1 MASTKLVSF
10 REEEEEESKKA
21 AEMDSDTDID
31 SSSSDEDSSEDE
43 ETKDR
48 KARKMAIWE
57 RPTEIFET
65 LECGGY
71 IVQYK
76 QYMLEK
82 PPSYF
87 YDLKPE
93 YQMFSLRSR
102 VIKYREDVLE
112 RMLSHLE
119 DKLSFREEELE
130 SLDTQAV
137 IAGDPAKKLY
147 VVQTDIFHSDYEITY
162 FPGKLWREEDWLEK
176 NGNKKSFPQALELEK
191 ARALILKRVIA
202 LRREVQKAREELNK
216 IGKFAGD
223 SAAIPIQKV
232 FRGHLG
238 RLRVVEKRRT
248 FFRDRQIRM
257 AGKIQRVWRGFI
269 VRKKYWE
276 RFLQAQNV
284 KRQEAAVEVQRIFRG
299 WMARQLFVR
308 LEAEFRARREH
319 NKAVK
324 IQAWFRGTRGR
335 KIASIKRKVQM
346 QEDVKEDYLESTVQI
361 QRFIRGW
368 LGRKKV
374 VARKVEVKL
383 NKRVK
388 KLAYDYISKGSFWE
402 FLGAVNNDY
411 QRYNDQRQREE
422 DLAATFINQVLRRRE
437 EEQKASWD
445 AWNNQKMESMKR
457 GKGAIRRRNKRASS
471 TYLGKNDD
479 DFFKKT
485 MEWANKKANRNKPRR
500 RRPTLEQGSKGSP
513 NTFFCISS
521 LIS

>member
-1 MASTKLVSF
+1 
-10 REEEEEESKKA
+10 
-21 AEMDSDTDID
+21 
-31 SSSSDEDSSEDE
+31 
-43 ETKDR
+43 
-48 KARKMAIWE
+48 
-57 RPTEIFET
+57 
-65 LECGGY
+65 
-71 IVQYK
+71 
-76 QYMLEK
+76 MLN
-82 PPSYF
+82 Y
-87 YDLKPE
+87 
-93 YQMFSLRSR
+93 
-102 VIKYREDVLE
+102 
-112 RMLSHLE
+112 LE

-191 ARALILKRVIA
+191 TRALILKRVIA

-276 RFLQAQNV
+276 RFLQAENV

-335 KIASIKRKVQM
+335 KNSQH
-346 QEDVKEDYLESTVQI
+346 
-361 QRFIRGW
+361 
-368 LGRKKV
+368 
-374 VARKVEVKL
+374 
-383 NKRVK
+383 
-388 KLAYDYISKGSFWE
+388 
-402 FLGAVNNDY
+402 
-411 QRYNDQRQREE
+411 
-422 DLAATFINQVLRRRE
+422 
-437 EEQKASWD
+437 
-445 AWNNQKMESMKR
+445 
-457 GKGAIRRRNKRASS
+457 
-471 TYLGKNDD
+471 
-479 DFFKKT
+479 
-485 MEWANKKANRNKPRR
+485 
-500 RRPTLEQGSKGSP
+500 
-513 NTFFCISS
+513 
-521 LIS
+521 